1 MMRARRGA
9 RMVRRCLMG
18 VAVIACAGG
27 AVSCAPSEAK
37 TPAHAAVQLY
47 AMLDALGVQTVPDSL
62 SLTALRPFLSD
73 SLADALAHADQARR
87 EATRERPDEK
97 PVFADGDPFS
107 SLFEGRTSARPDT
120 TITHGDTALV
130 VMAFTNN
137 TQRPAVN
144 WRDTVV
150 VTREQGRYVVADIR
164 YGTTWEFGFT
174 GRLLDLLRTRA

>member
-1 MMRARRGA
+1 MIQ
-9 RMVRRCLMG
+9 RCLAT
-18 VAVIACAGG
+18 VALIAGAGG

-87 EATRERPDEK
+87 TAARERPDEK

-120 TITHGDTALV
+120 TITQGDTALV
-130 VMAFTNN
+130 VMTFTNT

-150 VTREQGRYVVADIR
+150 VTRERGRYVVADIR

-174 GRLLDLLRTRA
+174 GRLLTILRAPV